1 MVTWDRRLTEYQT
14 VEKGQT
20 TARYSVL
27 QWVKDIPRIVKR
39 RDEVTTIATIVER
52 RITTVVI
59 A

>member
-1 MVTWDRRLTEYQT
+1 MAWDRRLAEYQT

-20 TARYSVL
+20 TARYSIL

-39 RDEVTTIATIVER
+39 RDEVTTITIVER